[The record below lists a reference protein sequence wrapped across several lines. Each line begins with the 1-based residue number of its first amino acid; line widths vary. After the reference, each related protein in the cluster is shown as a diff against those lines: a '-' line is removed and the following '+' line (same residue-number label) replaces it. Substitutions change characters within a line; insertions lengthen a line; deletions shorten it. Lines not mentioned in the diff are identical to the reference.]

1 MKVKFEPYDDSVYYD
16 SLIEPAEIPLI
27 EEDFLDLFS
36 KIYQSGKIKLD
47 ISVGIGLK
55 FVDILNI

>member
-1 MKVKFEPYDDSVYYD
+1 MKVRFEPYDDSVYYD
-16 SLIEPAEIPLI
+16 SLIEPPEKPLI

-36 KIYQSGKIKLD
+36 KIYQSDKIKLD
-47 ISVGIGLK
+47 ISVGISLK